1 MRSIHSEIVISELL
15 FCSFSEDQ
23 GSSTNIIQLWEVHIL
38 IIVIQNAE
46 LIGMDVFRT
55 WYLQESPGICSCINP
70 KKSDALE
77 DKEHDGEIPF

>member
-1 MRSIHSEIVISELL
+1 
-15 FCSFSEDQ
+15 
-23 GSSTNIIQLWEVHIL
+23 
-38 IIVIQNAE
+38 
-46 LIGMDVFRT
+46 MDVFRT